1 MKIISDSV
9 SSTLK
14 IGQALAKKLGK
25 GDIIC
30 LYGEL
35 GSGKTVL
42 TKGIAKTLGVKA
54 ENVISPSFVLIRE
67 HKKAKIPLY
76 HFDLYRLDSFE
87 DMLALGYEEYFFD
100 EGLSV
105 VEWADR
111 LGCLLPKERLSIYL
125 KAMSGT
131 KRSLEFRAQ
140 GSRYQKILKGL
151 NEDFRH

>member
-1 MKIISDSV
+1 MKIISCSV
-9 SSTLK
+9 GSTLK

-25 GDIIC
+25 GDIVL

-42 TKGIAKTLGVKA
+42 TKGIAKALGVKS

-67 HKKAKIPLY
+67 HKKAKMPLY

-87 DMLALGYEEYFFD
+87 EMLALGYEEYFFD

-111 LGCLLPKERLSIYL
+111 LGCLLPKERLSIHM
-125 KAMSGT
+125 KAISGT
-131 KRSLEFRAQ
+131 KRSLEFKAH
-140 GSRYQKILKGL
+140 GARYKKMLKGL
-151 NEDFRH
+151 NENLRH